1 MRLLT
6 FVSSTAC
13 IVALAVSAT
22 AQTKTVDLRF
32 GPVWPR
38 DLLDSEKATA
48 WDAAVGYGITVDRV
62 VGFGIAADFMWNRNE
77 KTETIGDNFQVPYQ
91 EIATYMFP
99 LSGFIVLDPVPDLVV
114 RPVLRFAVGYNS
126 LIYNY
131 DIDTSLS
138 DEQSDQVDPDGYYY
152 GLYLKP
158 SLEAAYNFTEAAG
171 VYAGLEYQWAK
182 TKSAKEYS
190 IEDSDQP
197 GTYRTAR
204 RVYNMSGL
212 GLRMGLR
219 LHM

>member
-48 WDAAVGYGITVDRV
+48 WDAAVGYGVTVDRV
-62 VGFGIAADFMWNRNE
+62 VGFGIVADFMWNRNE
-77 KTETIGDNFQVPYQ
+77 KTETIGSIEVPYQ
-91 EIATYMFP
+91 DVGTYMFP
-99 LSGFIVLDPVPDLVV
+99 VSGFIVLDPVPDLVV

-182 TKSAKEYS
+182 TTSAKEYT
-190 IEDSDQP
+190 IEDD
-197 GTYRTAR
+197 GETRTGN

-219 LHM
+219 LHL